1 MPFAGDAAAARA
13 AVATLRGMSTG
24 PGDELI
30 LADNCGAVGEL
41 AGITV
46 LRAAGERSPA
56 HARNAG
62 ARVARGEWILFLDA
76 DCLAPA
82 TLLEDYFASPVDEDV
97 GALAGEVRPAPGPST
112 LAGRYGAARSFLG
125 QQAHLAHPYLP
136 RAAAANLLVRAEAF
150 RGIGGFL
157 EGVRAAEDTDFSW
170 RLQRAGW
177 RLELCR
183 RAQVMH
189 TYRTSVRELR
199 RQWRGYAAGR
209 AWLSRRY
216 DGFIP
221 EPAARRLVARR
232 SRRSAPVGVSAAP
245 TPAAGPPPPRP
256 SRLERGRYLALDAVL
271 ALDELAGLT
280 LSNRPAGA
288 EPPGPAQVV
297 LVAERFPVAGDPF
310 VDLARALEH
319 AQVEAA
325 SRPELIEAGL
335 LDGLRV
341 AYREDD
347 GVLTR
352 WSGLMRLAV
361 RHPGRCLHDVL
372 RRRLGGHDDAPSLA
386 ALAPAARRIERES
399 PGRVQALGEGPR
411 RVAARLAAL
420 AGTRYGDGAA

>member
-1 MPFAGDAAAARA
+1 
-13 AVATLRGMSTG
+13 
-24 PGDELI
+24 
-30 LADNCGAVGEL
+30 
-41 AGITV
+41 
-46 LRAAGERSPA
+46 
-56 HARNAG
+56 
-62 ARVARGEWILFLDA
+62 
-76 DCLAPA
+76 
-82 TLLEDYFASPVDEDV
+82 
-97 GALAGEVRPAPGPST
+97 
-112 LAGRYGAARSFLG
+112 
-125 QQAHLAHPYLP
+125 
-136 RAAAANLLVRAEAF
+136 
-150 RGIGGFL
+150 
-157 EGVRAAEDTDFSW
+157 
-170 RLQRAGW
+170 
-177 RLELCR
+177 
-183 RAQVMH
+183 
-189 TYRTSVRELR
+189 
-199 RQWRGYAAGR
+199 
-209 AWLSRRY
+209 
-216 DGFIP
+216 
-221 EPAARRLVARR
+221 
-232 SRRSAPVGVSAAP
+232 
-245 TPAAGPPPPRP
+245 
-256 SRLERGRYLALDAVL
+256 VL